1 MMADEKFSTSPGLDF
16 HEWYM
21 ENYDRL
27 HESCMQQT
35 DEPPF
40 KDVYLFAQA
49 AWNAAKKAEES
60 QTHSFAPSDWGAT
73 GEHCRVCSEPCNAP
87 IHQKGVKS

>member
-1 MMADEKFSTSPGLDF
+1 VGERSEMMAEEKFSASPDLDF

-40 KDVYLFAQA
+40 KDVYMFAQA
-49 AWNAAKKAEES
+49 AWNAAKKA
-60 QTHSFAPSDWGAT
+60 
-73 GEHCRVCSEPCNAP
+73 
-87 IHQKGVKS
+87 GVQ

>member
-1 MMADEKFSTSPGLDF
+1 MNKTTKELVEAARSVLPFLSRFSP
-16 HEWYM
+16 ER
-21 ENYDRL
+21 DRL
-27 HESCMQQT
+27 CLAIAEV
-35 DEPPF
+35 E
-40 KDVYLFAQA
+40 
-49 AWNAAKKAEES
+49 AEES